1 MNARQ
6 QAELEIAL
14 QDFLFA
20 LALDLPDAQSLE
32 DPTTED
38 AERRWDNFMTL
49 KATVRNFYLA
59 YEN

>member
-1 MNARQ
+1 MKPVSD
-6 QAELEIAL
+6 LDIAL
-14 QDFLFA
+14 DDFLMA
-20 LALDLPDAQSLE
+20 LTLDLPDAQSIE

>member
-1 MNARQ
+1 MKPVSD
-6 QAELEIAL
+6 LDIAL
-14 QDFLFA
+14 DDFLMA
-20 LALDLPDAQSLE
+20 LTLDLPDAQSIE
-32 DPTTED
+32 DPTTKD